1 MKQYKPT
8 FLGRMLPADEQKDWL
23 VKKYHEFE
31 ELYGSMK
38 EHAEQIS
45 DIIPIYN
52 TKNNTYQVQ
61 LIAEQEV
68 FDKIHSQNSK
78 ITINGN
84 ILSV

>member
-8 FLGRMLPADEQKDWL
+8 FLGRMLPSNEQKDWL
-23 VKKYHEFE
+23 EKKYNEFE
-31 ELYGSMK
+31 ELYNSMK
-38 EHAEQIS
+38 DHAEKIS
-45 DIIPIYN
+45 DIIPNYD
-52 TKNNTYQVQ
+52 TKTNSYQIQ

-68 FDKIHSQNSK
+68 FDEIHLKNSK